1 MLAGFAPSPVVGF
14 AVGSF
19 ACSPSSHMLAPRGS
33 ATLVGASIPAA
44 RRGRAST
51 LRCSLDP
58 GSAQSSRRQLMTI
71 ATVGLMGALASTAGA
86 EDTAPT
92 QKVGVVDKMKG
103 KVTSKVSEAQS
114 GGVAGVSVSVV
125 KQTVLYPIDT
135 VKCRLQSRPL
145 AAGESPWG
153 RRDLFKG
160 LYSGFLFPLVC
171 NAPAGGV
178 FFATKDTVKDMFVSK
193 GPILSTLFGI
203 AAGSVPFWLVKQ
215 PSEVIKVRSQTKE
228 LDGKEWPKISPSDP
242 SSILSLFTGI
252 QSNVAYSFPADM
264 IKFVIYDAAKAKM
277 FGKVAPGPLAAALLG
292 AASNVVSAV
301 AVTPVDVARTRIM
314 AGTAERGNTI
324 RVMTKIARDEGP
336 KALLLGLYPR
346 MARSVVSGGLQ
357 FATYEYTKQAAK
369 G

>member
-125 KQTVLYPIDT
+125 KQTVRAKPYRRLPVLPTQQSMKLCTVQPPDPQLVSPI
-135 VKCRLQSRPL
+135 
-145 AAGESPWG
+145 
-153 RRDLFKG
+153 
-160 LYSGFLFPLVC
+160 
-171 NAPAGGV
+171 
-178 FFATKDTVKDMFVSK
+178 
-193 GPILSTLFGI
+193 
-203 AAGSVPFWLVKQ
+203 
-215 PSEVIKVRSQTKE
+215 
-228 LDGKEWPKISPSDP
+228 
-242 SSILSLFTGI
+242 
-252 QSNVAYSFPADM
+252 
-264 IKFVIYDAAKAKM
+264 
-277 FGKVAPGPLAAALLG
+277 
-292 AASNVVSAV
+292 
-301 AVTPVDVARTRIM
+301 
-314 AGTAERGNTI
+314 
-324 RVMTKIARDEGP
+324 
-336 KALLLGLYPR
+336 
-346 MARSVVSGGLQ
+346 
-357 FATYEYTKQAAK
+357 
-369 G
+369 